1 MRRILKWTL
10 GLLVINTLVWAVGQA
25 ITRSKTSRDL
35 AADEVELYT
44 FWNGPAFVPRS
55 ASLRRVKARVL
66 MAGAT
71 IDLREAQPSEEGTVI
86 DVSTLMGG
94 TAVLVRKDWNVEVV
108 EETNASDVEV
118 RLDTGAEI
126 PTDSSKMTVH
136 LRTTLGG
143 ALVGYELPAEQDA

>member
-1 MRRILKWTL
+1 MRRTLKWAL

-25 ITRSKTSRDL
+25 ITRSKTSADL
-35 AADEVELYT
+35 SADEVELYT
-44 FWNGPAFVPRS
+44 FWNSPAFVPRS

-71 IDLREAQPSEEGTVI
+71 IDLREAQPSEDGTVV

-94 TAVLVRKDWNVEVV
+94 TAVLVPKDWDVEVI
-108 EETNASDVEV
+108 EETRASEVEV

-126 PTDSSKMTVH
+126 PTDSPKVTVH

-143 ALVGYELPAEQDA
+143 ALVGYELPADMDA